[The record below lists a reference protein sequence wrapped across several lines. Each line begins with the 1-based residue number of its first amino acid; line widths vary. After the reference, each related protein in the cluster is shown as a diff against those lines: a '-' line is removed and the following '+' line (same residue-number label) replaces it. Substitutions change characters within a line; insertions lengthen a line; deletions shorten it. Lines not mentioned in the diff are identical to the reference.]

1 MNRRKFFAALGA
13 TALVPTIVKS
23 KPTEHRPT
31 GMMGADIPRCAA
43 DSGKI
48 VGIVWVAACAFD
60 VKTGRSVVTGVTKD
74 GTTVQ
79 MESPDGVKWLKAA
92 REQ

>member
-13 TALVPTIVKS
+13 TALIPTISKS
-23 KPTEHRPT
+23 GPTEVQPT
-31 GMMGADIPRCAA
+31 RMIGADIPRCAA

-48 VGIVWVAACAFD
+48 VGIVWIAACAFD
-60 VKTGRSVVTGVTKD
+60 VKTGRSRVTGVTQD

-79 MESPDGVKWLKAA
+79 MESPDGVTWLKAA